1 MFNNKTTNY
10 FMILCMRGNYYMEYQ
25 VVKVKEDI
33 LVENNEKAKEVRKM
47 LKEKGIFFLNVMASP
62 GSGKTTLLTNIIN
75 KLKKKYKIG
84 VMEADIDGEVDAER
98 ISSATGVKSIQIHT
112 SGACHLTAQMV
123 NDAINEFNVEGLDIL
138 ILENIGNLVCPA
150 EFDTG
155 SNINMMLLS
164 VPEGD
169 DKPLKYPL
177 MFQVSDIA
185 VITKIDTLPVFNF
198 DFKKCEEN
206 IHKRNPNAK
215 VFKVSSIKDEGTDEL
230 ADYLDSLFSYR

>member
-1 MFNNKTTNY
+1 MDY
-10 FMILCMRGNYYMEYQ
+10 R

-33 LVENNEKAKEVRKM
+33 LVENNEKAKEVRKL
-47 LKEKGIFFLNVMASP
+47 LKDKGIFFLNVMASP
-62 GSGKTTLLTNIIN
+62 GSGKTTLLTNLIN
-75 KLKKKYKIG
+75 KLKDKYNIG

-98 ISSATGVKSIQIHT
+98 ISKNTGVKAIQVHT

-123 NDAINEFNVEGLDIL
+123 NDALNAFDIDGLDLL

-177 MFQVSDIA
+177 MFQVSNIA
-185 VITKIDTLPVFNF
+185 VITKIDTLPVFDF
-198 DFKKCEEN
+198 DFDKCEAN
-206 IHKRNPNAK
+206 IHRRNPNAK
-215 VFKVSSIKDEGTDEL
+215 VFIVSAIKDEGVQEL
-230 ADYLDSLFSYR
+230 ANYIKTIISSK

>member
-1 MFNNKTTNY
+1 MD
-10 FMILCMRGNYYMEYQ
+10 YQ

-33 LVENNEKAKEVRKM
+33 LIENEKKADEVRQI
-47 LKEKGIFFLNVMASP
+47 LKQKGIYFINVMASP
-62 GSGKTTLLTNIIN
+62 GSGKTTLLVNIIN
-75 KLKKKYKIG
+75 KLKIKYRIG

-98 ISSATGVKSIQIHT
+98 ISKLTGVKAIQVHT

-123 NDAINEFNVEGLDIL
+123 EDAFKSFDVDGLDL
-138 ILENIGNLVCPA
+138 VILENIGNLVCPA

-177 MFQVSDIA
+177 MFQVSKIA
-185 VITKIDTLPVFNF
+185 VITKIDTLPIF
-198 DFKKCEEN
+198 DFDFERCKEN
-206 IHKRNPNAK
+206 IYKRNKDAK
-215 VFKVSSIKDEGTDEL
+215 VFKVSAVKDQGTQELANYIDLLIKD
-230 ADYLDSLFSYR
+230 SK

>member
-1 MFNNKTTNY
+1 MDY
-10 FMILCMRGNYYMEYQ
+10 R

-33 LVENNEKAKEVRKM
+33 LVENNEKAKEVRKL
-47 LKEKGIFFLNVMASP
+47 LKDKGIFFLNVMASP
-62 GSGKTTLLTNIIN
+62 GSGKTTLLTNLIN
-75 KLKKKYKIG
+75 KLKDKYNIG

-98 ISSATGVKSIQIHT
+98 ISKNTGVKAIQVHT

-123 NDAINEFNVEGLDIL
+123 NDALNAFDIDGLDLL

-177 MFQVSDIA
+177 MFQVSNIA

-198 DFKKCEEN
+198 DFDKCEEY
-206 IHKRNPNAK
+206 IHRRNPNAK
-215 VFKVSSIKDEGTDEL
+215 VFKVSALKDEGVQEL
-230 ADYLDSLFSYR
+230 SDYLKQLIQNK